1 VQIFENPYRGKPHA
15 IALPVSIPY
24 PLPASDTLRDLLARC
39 PEARATP
46 LVDAPELALVAGVAK
61 VHVKDERQRMGLGSF
76 KALGGAYVIA
86 RDAQATG
93 NANMATALSG
103 ITYVTASAGNH
114 GLSVAA
120 GARVFGARAIVHLSS
135 GVSETFAR
143 RLRDIGAE
151 VVRSGDDYEASVE
164 AARRQAEAMGWR
176 FLSDG
181 SWEGY
186 VDIPLR
192 VMEGYTQLMQEVAA
206 VIPEPPTH
214 IFAQAGVGGLAA
226 AMAVAARQHW
236 GGAPVFI
243 VVEPVEAAA
252 LYASVRA
259 GRPVNAPGLPSTMGR
274 LDCKE
279 PSLIALKGLARDAD
293 VFLTISDAEVAGQL
307 EVLRQAGLATTP
319 SGGAGLAALLA
330 SAPVRDR
337 LRLTQ
342 ASRVLTVVS
351 EIPEP
356 DA

>member
-1 VQIFENPYRGKPHA
+1 MQIFLNPYRDKPTGPH
-15 IALPVSIPY
+15 LPPSIPF
-24 PLPASDTLRDLLARC
+24 PIAGSPTLSDLLARC
-39 PEARATP
+39 PEARPTP
-46 LVDAPELALVAGVAK
+46 LVDAPTLAARARVAA

-93 NANMATALSG
+93 AGKLAGSLAG
-103 ITYVTASAGNH
+103 VTYVTASAGNH

-135 GVSETFAR
+135 GVSEIFAR

-164 AARRQAEAMGWR
+164 AARQQADARGWR

-192 VMEGYTQLMQEVAA
+192 VMEGYTQLMQEAA
-206 VIPEPPTH
+206 AEMSEPPTH

-236 GGAPVFI
+236 GKAPLFI
-243 VVEPVEAAA
+243 VVEPAQAAA
-252 LYASVRA
+252 LYESVRA
-259 GRPVNAPGLPSTMGR
+259 GRAVNAPGLPSTMGR

-293 VFLTISDAEVAGQL
+293 VFLTITDQEVAGQL
-307 EVLRQAGLATTP
+307 EALRHAGLATTP
-319 SGGAGLAALLA
+319 SGGAGLAAMLA
-330 SAPVRDR
+330 SAPVREA
-337 LRLTQ
+337 LRLTH
-342 ASRVLTVVS
+342 ASRILAVVS

-356 DA
+356 AT